1 MVKGNSMKRN
11 KRTNFHIVD
20 KPNAYDEMQA
30 DIIEELDE
38 EKEIIEDLE
47 KKIKKHKFQSMRRVV
62 VRTGLVLLLILG
74 AYLVVTRQSYTK
86 IRVVGNYLQKEEGN
100 SRYVE
105 FGDGVIQ
112 YSRDG
117 VSYRNKKGR
126 ELWNQPCQ
134 IQNPIFDINKE
145 SLAVADSGGND
156 ILVFNKTGLKGEIHT
171 TMPIEKIS
179 VSAQGI
185 VSAILKNE
193 TTPQVVVYDAAGNL
207 LVEHK
212 ASVSGTGYP
221 TDIAIS
227 ENGYSL
233 LVSYMYVKDGRVMT
247 RIAHYNFGDAGQEK
261 SDFLVGSEEFKD
273 TIMPYSFYMGN
284 KISGVVGDDKFLL
297 YKGEN
302 VPELVKTIEID
313 KEIKS
318 VFHNK
323 SYVGFVLK
331 NKGKAGYEL
340 RLYDAGGA
348 KLMSENFTGEYSHV
362 EIHGSQIVM
371 FSGKKCS
378 IYTKSGLHR
387 FEGEFEEDIIE
398 IFPIMGV
405 NKYLV
410 MSQNGMKEIRL
421 VK

>member
-1 MVKGNSMKRN
+1 MKRN
-11 KRTNFHIVD
+11 RRTNFHIVD
-20 KPNAYDEMQA
+20 EPNSNSRMSA

-38 EKEIIEDLE
+38 EKEIIEGLE
-47 KKIKKHKFQSMRRVV
+47 KKIKRHKFQSMRRIVIRV
-62 VRTGLVLLLILG
+62 SLVILLIVG
-74 AYLVVTRQSYTK
+74 VYLVVTRQSYDK
-86 IRVVGNYLQKEEGN
+86 VRVVGNYLEKEEGN
-100 SRYVE
+100 SSYVK
-105 FGDGVIQ
+105 FGSGVIQ

-117 VSYRNKKGR
+117 VSFRNKKGK

-134 IQNPIFDINKE
+134 IQNPVFDINKE
-145 SLAVADSGGND
+145 TVAVADSGGND

-179 VSAQGI
+179 VSSQGI

-227 ENGYSL
+227 ENGYAL
-233 LVSYMYVKDGRVMT
+233 LVSYMYVKDGKIMT
-247 RIAHYNFGDAGQEK
+247 RIAHYNFGESGQNEA
-261 SDFLVGSEEFKD
+261 DFLVGSQEYED
-273 TIMPYSFYMGN
+273 TIMPYAFYMGN
-284 KISGVVGDDKFLL
+284 KISGVVGDDRFLL
-297 YKGEN
+297 YKGADR
-302 VPELVKTIEID
+302 PELSKTIKLD

-323 SYVGFVLK
+323 SYIGFVLK

-340 RLYDAGGA
+340 RLYNAAG
-348 KLMSENFTGEYSHV
+348 KQLLSENFTGEYNHV
-362 EIHGSQIVM
+362 EIHGDEIIM

-378 IYTKSGLHR
+378 IYTKGGIHR
-387 FEGEFEEDIIE
+387 FEGEFEDDIIE
-398 IFPIMGV
+398 IAPIMGV

-410 MSQNGMKEIRL
+410 MSLNGMKEVRL